1 MPACHGH
8 SIDGLVPQF
17 ISELLKLR
25 RTQLTEIFRSFN
37 PVEKGVLDV
46 VKIFSLI
53 WRVDRNVSW
62 QTYSVGEMF
71 ANSLEALDTFLP
83 PTVAGAQRLEGA
95 CAMKTGTNQKRQR
108 LSTSS

>member
-37 PVEKGVLDV
+37 PVEKGSLGCRQNL
-46 VKIFSLI
+46 FSDLA
-53 WRVDRNVSW
+53 RGQKCLMADLLSW
-62 QTYSVGEMF
+62 
-71 ANSLEALDTFLP
+71 
-83 PTVAGAQRLEGA
+83 
-95 CAMKTGTNQKRQR
+95 
-108 LSTSS
+108 